1 MSIQRVNNHPKISF
15 NDSNNLKGVTS
26 EQPEGFSF
34 SQALDALSQTQAQSD
49 DLIAKL
55 AAGEDVDI
63 HQVMIAMEQTDIS
76 FRIALAI
83 RDRLV
88 EAYREVMR
96 MTV

>member
-1 MSIQRVNNHPKISF
+1 MTIQRIHNQPPVSIHEAGHNE
-15 NDSNNLKGVTS
+15 NLSADQGK
-26 EQPEGFSF
+26 GFSF
-34 SQALDALSQTQAQSD
+34 SQALEALSQTQAQSD

-63 HQVMIAMEQTDIS
+63 HQLMIAVEQTDIS
-76 FRIALAI
+76 FKVALAI

-88 EAYREVMR
+88 EAYRDVMR